1 MSLARRDLLARTGAA
16 LAAGTIATSP
26 GWHQAVAQTAPQ
38 PLDGVSLSTWDGVRA
53 QFALSDEY
61 IHLSAMLIAS
71 HPKPVRDA
79 IEAHRRAMDA
89 SPLTY
94 LFQNNRPLQDSAR
107 AAAGQ
112 YLGVSSSDIAL
123 TDSTTMG
130 VSLVYNGLRLTPDQ
144 EILTTEQDYYV
155 THEATRLASL
165 RTGAKVRKVSLYE
178 QIQGIT
184 AEQIVDRI
192 AQAVTPATR
201 VVALT
206 WVHSSTGLKLPLRRI
221 ADALEAIQCGAGRAS
236 PRAPLRGRGS
246 RLRDRGRG
254 LVRPRLRPSSW
265 RAATSGCSDHGG
277 RASSP
282 E

>member
-1 MSLARRDLLARTGAA
+1 MRVGFLAFCCKEAATGREDPSHAPGQTRPA
-16 LAAGTIATSP
+16 CPDGGRPGCRNDRHLTRVEPSSSSEHTAAAGR
-26 GWHQAVAQTAPQ
+26 GQ
-38 PLDGVSLSTWDGVRA
+38 PYTWDGVRA

-79 IEAHRRAMDA
+79 IEAHRRGMDA

-94 LFQNNRPLQDSAR
+94 LFQNNRPLQEAAR

-112 YLGVSSSDIAL
+112 CLGVDASDIAL

-155 THEATRLASL
+155 THEATRLASK

-184 AEQIVDRI
+184 AEQIVERSHK
-192 AQAVTPATR
+192 ASRLPPAS
-201 VVALT
+201 
-206 WVHSSTGLKLPLRRI
+206 WP
-221 ADALEAIQCGAGRAS
+221 S
-236 PRAPLRGRGS
+236 PGCTRAPG
-246 RLRDRGRG
+246 
-254 LVRPRLRPSSW
+254 
-265 RAATSGCSDHGG
+265 
-277 RASSP
+277 
-282 E
+282 